1 MIDFSGEFLS
11 FKDTLTCGQVFR
23 FYPCDGGFTV
33 VSRDR
38 AAFVQNLGNRAI
50 IDSSW
55 DDYFKAYFDL
65 DRDYK
70 AILKAV
76 LSCKNPKVTLAANA
90 YHGIRILNQD
100 KEEAFFSFMIS
111 QNNNIPRIKSTVE
124 KLSARLGKEFTF
136 RGQTLYAFPTARNIA
151 DASLSDLFDCG
162 LGYRAQYL
170 KEAAQGICLGQI
182 DLEALSLLPTED
194 LKRELMKI
202 KGVGDKVANCVTL
215 FGFKRGDSF
224 PVDTWIEKIYSED
237 FGGKLKDRR
246 KISLYFLDLF
256 KENSGYVQQYLFHAK
271 RQGLLD

>member
-124 KLSARLGKEFTF
+124 KFSARLGKEFTF

>member
-136 RGQTLYAFPTARNIA
+136 RGQTLYAFPTARDIA

>member
-136 RGQTLYAFPTARNIA
+136 RGQTLYAFPTTRNIA

>member
-124 KLSARLGKEFTF
+124 KLSARLGREFTF
-136 RGQTLYAFPTARNIA
+136 RGQTLYAFPTARDIA

-194 LKRELMKI
+194 LKRELMKT

>member
-124 KLSARLGKEFTF
+124 KLSARLGREFTF
-136 RGQTLYAFPTARNIA
+136 RGQTLYAFPTARDIA

>member
-124 KLSARLGKEFTF
+124 KLSARLGKEFIF
-136 RGQTLYAFPTARNIA
+136 RGQTLYAFPTATAIA